1 MGENKKMK
9 KIEIRPSELK
19 KVSLYTKKLR
29 KYINRSKKIGLE
41 KALEEWSEEIKKRR
55 LIWFEQHKNTLNL
68 QGTEVRKGFQLVI
81 FEYMGIDP
89 KEVIIVGE
97 TDKKITYRCYNFC
110 PYLEAVRKLKMDSR
124 IVCSQLTEAP
134 IQSLLNALNPHLR
147 FSRNYKT
154 IRPYAKYCEESIELV
169 D

>member
-1 MGENKKMK
+1 MK

-19 KVSLYTKKLR
+19 KVSIYTEELR
-29 KYINRSKKIGLE
+29 KCISRSKEIGLE
-41 KALEEWSEEIKKRR
+41 KALKEWSEEIKKRR
-55 LIWFEQHKNTLNL
+55 LAWFKQHKNSLNL

-89 KEVIIVGE
+89 KEVDIIDE

-110 PYLEAVRKLKMDSR
+110 PYFEAIKNLKMDSK
-124 IVCSQLTEAP
+124 IVCSQVTEAP
-134 IQSLLNALNPHLR
+134 IQSLLDVINPHLR
-147 FSRNYKT
+147 LSRNYKN
-154 IRPYAKYCEESIELV
+154 IRPYTEYCEESIELI